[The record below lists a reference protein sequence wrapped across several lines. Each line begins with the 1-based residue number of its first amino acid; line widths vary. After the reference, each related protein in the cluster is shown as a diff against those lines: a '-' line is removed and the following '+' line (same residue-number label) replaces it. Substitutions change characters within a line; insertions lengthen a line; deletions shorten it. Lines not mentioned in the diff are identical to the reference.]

1 MSNIN
6 IARKH
11 QAAPKE
17 TVLDKAVQQ
26 AAEEIDRGRW
36 IDDDADGQTAALEG
50 LGMALSMGTIDQVK
64 RAASLHGS
72 EAEFQEAVD
81 RTRDLAQLG
90 RHPRVLEAIEQ
101 LRQEQ
106 DDSKTPD
113 EQLELEWK
121 LWEMTAL
128 QVADQRWEGQQRWA
142 GAENEDMRLGKLMT
156 PKDFVLKL
164 FETIGTERVLCLG
177 QVVKENPNDKSG
189 LVGLFVKNPRWE
201 GGQFKREYKRNKA
214 AELMERAK
222 KLTAKC
228 EGYFNVGLMQE
239 AKKLRDEIIQ
249 MTTAAT
255 SLEMETSRE
264 EWHEPELLRVGSL
277 QWPLMTEWMVM
288 RFNEF
293 GVPTEAKYKGWRT
306 ALLTMIRTRAITEEE
321 AHTAFPV
328 GSGPAAAWY
337 LEQLY
342 RIRNPK
348 NRLAAEA
355 VQ

>member
-1 MSNIN
+1 MSNIK

-11 QAAPKE
+11 QSAPKE

-36 IDDDADGQTAALEG
+36 IDEDPDGQTAALDG
-50 LGMALSMGTIDQVK
+50 LGLALSMGTIDQVK
-64 RAASLHGS
+64 RTVSLHGS
-72 EAEFQEAVD
+72 DAEFQQAVD
-81 RTRDLAQLG
+81 RTRDLNQIG

-101 LRQEQ
+101 LRSEQ
-106 DDSKTPD
+106 DDGKTPE

-128 QVADQRWEGQQRWA
+128 QVADQKWEGQQRWA
-142 GAENEDMRLGKLMT
+142 GAENEEMRLGKLMT

-164 FETIGTERVLCLG
+164 FETIGRERVIVPG
-177 QVVKENPNDKSG
+177 QVAFENPGDKSG
-189 LVGLFVKNPRWE
+189 VLGLFVKNPLWE
-201 GGQFKREYKRNKA
+201 GAEFKREYKRNKS
-214 AELMERAK
+214 AELMERAR
-222 KLTAKC
+222 KLIVKC
-228 EGYFNVGLMQE
+228 EALFNVGMLEQ

-255 SLEMETSRE
+255 SMDMEISRE

-306 ALLTMIRTRAITEEE
+306 ALLTMIRSRAITEEE
-321 AHTAFPV
+321 AHKAFPV

-348 NRLAAEA
+348 SRLAAEA